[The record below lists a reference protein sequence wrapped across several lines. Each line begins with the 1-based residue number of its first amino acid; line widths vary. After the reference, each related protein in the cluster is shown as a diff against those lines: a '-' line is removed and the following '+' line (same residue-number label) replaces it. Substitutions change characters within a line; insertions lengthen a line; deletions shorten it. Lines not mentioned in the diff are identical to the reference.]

1 MGLVVYLQRLLYE
14 RGVHSFFCCL
24 LLVPFLGGFGIN
36 FCFPFS
42 VVRSRYWFL
51 GLKTMCI
58 PGVLCDRVGCTCAIA
73 FHVSILGWIAS

>member
-36 FCFPFS
+36 FCFLFS
-42 VVRSRYWFL
+42 VVPSIGFL
-51 GLKTMCI
+51 VLKRCVFQACYVT
-58 PGVLCDRVGCTCAIA
+58 VLDVRALGIA
-73 FHVSILGWIAS
+73 FHVSILG